1 LTDPNYRLVVVDA
14 THGAGASWRVYRQD
28 DPVPV
33 AEKEINARDAIRIGL
48 NFTRAGIGLMTN
60 DNRPKAKRR
69 VAEDESRS
77 NAKSRKD

>member
-1 LTDPNYRLVVVDA
+1 MSEPNYRLVVIDA

-60 DNRPKAKRR
+60 ERRRKTKRGMAR
-69 VAEDESRS
+69 NEPRSKTQSRED
-77 NAKSRKD
+77 

>member
-1 LTDPNYRLVVVDA
+1 MTDPNYRLVVVDA

>member
-1 LTDPNYRLVVVDA
+1 MSEPNYRLVVIDA
-14 THGAGASWRVYRQD
+14 THGAGASWRGYRQD

-33 AEKEINARDAIRIGL
+33 AEKEMNARDAIRIGL

-60 DNRPKAKRR
+60 ERRRKTKRR
-69 VAEDESRS
+69 VAQDEPRS

>member
-1 LTDPNYRLVVVDA
+1 LSEPNYRLVVIDA

-33 AEKEINARDAIRIGL
+33 AEKEMNARDAIRIGM

-60 DNRPKAKRR
+60 ERRRKTKRR
-69 VAEDESRS
+69 VAQDEPRP
-77 NAKSRKD
+77 NAKSRED

>member
-1 LTDPNYRLVVVDA
+1 MSDPNYRLVVVDA

-48 NFTRAGIGLMTN
+48 NFTRAGIGLMSN
-60 DNRPKAKRR
+60 ERRPKTKGR
-69 VAEDESRS
+69 VAQDEPRPH
-77 NAKSRKD
+77 AKSREN

>member
-1 LTDPNYRLVVVDA
+1 MSEPNYRLVVIDA

-33 AEKEINARDAIRIGL
+33 AEKEMNARDAIRIGL
-48 NFTRAGIGLMTN
+48 NFTRAGIGLMSNERRRKT
-60 DNRPKAKRR
+60 KRR
-69 VAEDESRS
+69 VAQDESRP

>member
-1 LTDPNYRLVVVDA
+1 MSEPNYRLVVIDA

-33 AEKEINARDAIRIGL
+33 AEKEMNARDAIRIGL

-60 DNRPKAKRR
+60 ERRRKTKRR
-69 VAEDESRS
+69 VAQDEPRS

>member
-1 LTDPNYRLVVVDA
+1 MSEPNYRLVVIDA

-33 AEKEINARDAIRIGL
+33 AEKEMNARDAIRIGL

-60 DNRPKAKRR
+60 DSRRKAKRR
-69 VAEDESRS
+69 VAQDEPRP